1 MKAREDIRLHFCAYL
16 VNENAVPIIGESLP
30 FSPPFF
36 FLIVVKYTKH
46 KICYLNHFWLHSSVV
61 LNTFTLL

>member
-30 FSPPFF
+30 FSPLFF
-36 FLIVVKYTKH
+36 FLIVVKYTKR
-46 KICYLNHFWLHSSVV
+46 KICYLNHF
-61 LNTFTLL
+61 